1 MRQFIFTLAL
11 MFTFSACGMQARVHH
26 KQHTQTTETVAVD
39 TADDAGIEA
48 VSDTVGTLDTAN
60 DPDTVDTAAA
70 DNHYSSDHD
79 FFDKT
84 VGNFLYHNTW
94 VLVLLAIAAVV
105 VMLLLLALP
114 IIILV
119 LILRWLIGNH
129 NKRVDAEW
137 NQRYHQPTA
146 PYAEQPQ
153 PAQQQGQPQPTE
165 QQQPAQQQGQP
176 QPDTQQPQTLLQQEQ
191 THTEQM
197 GAQTTAQQS
206 QFNPNQQ
213 QTQQQMP
220 PQFDNAT
227 TAYLNKQWQKGVRN
241 TALGVG
247 LIFLFLCIHA
257 EPLVGIGILVAC
269 CGLGQMVIA
278 KWPSYKSKLHNPYD
292 TNQHNVDE
300 GPRR

>member
-39 TADDAGIEA
+39 TTDDAGIEA

-94 VLVLLAIAAVV
+94 VLVLLAIAAVIV
-105 VMLLLLALP
+105 ILLMIALP

-119 LILRWLIGNH
+119 LILRWLISNH
-129 NKRVDAEW
+129 NKRADAEPSEHY
-137 NQRYHQPTA
+137 QQYAA
-146 PYAEQPQ
+146 PYTAQPQ
-153 PAQQQGQPQPTE
+153 PAQQQEQPQASE
-165 QQQPAQQQGQP
+165 QP
-176 QPDTQQPQTLLQQEQ
+176 QAEVQQEQ
-191 THTEQM
+191 SQTVKQPEQPQAEQM

-206 QFNPNQQ
+206 PFDQSQQ

-220 PQFDNAT
+220 PLVDNAT
-227 TAYLNKQWQKGVRN
+227 TLYLNKQWQKGVRN

-247 LIFLFLCIHA
+247 LIFLFLCIRA
-257 EPLVGIGILVAC
+257 EELAGIGILVAC
-269 CGLGQMVIA
+269 CGVGQMAIA
-278 KWPSYKSKLHNPYD
+278 KWPSYKSGLKD
-292 TNQHNVDE
+292 TSSDPHQHVGNE
-300 GPRR
+300 SQRR

>member
-39 TADDAGIEA
+39 TTDDAGIEA

-105 VMLLLLALP
+105 VMLLMIALP

-119 LILRWLIGNH
+119 LILRWLISNH
-129 NKRVDAEW
+129 NKRADAEFTE
-137 NQRYHQPTA
+137 RYQQYAT
-146 PYAEQPQ
+146 PYAAQPQ
-153 PAQQQGQPQPTE
+153 PAQQQE
-165 QQQPAQQQGQP
+165 
-176 QPDTQQPQTLLQQEQ
+176 QPQTSEQPQAEVQQEQ
-191 THTEQM
+191 SQTVKQPEQPQVEQM

-206 QFNPNQQ
+206 PFDQSQQ
-213 QTQQQMP
+213 QAQQQMP
-220 PQFDNAT
+220 PQVDNAT
-227 TAYLNKQWQKGVRN
+227 TLYLNKQWQKGVRN

-247 LIFLFLCIHA
+247 LIFLFLCIRA
-257 EPLVGIGILVAC
+257 EELAGIGILVAC